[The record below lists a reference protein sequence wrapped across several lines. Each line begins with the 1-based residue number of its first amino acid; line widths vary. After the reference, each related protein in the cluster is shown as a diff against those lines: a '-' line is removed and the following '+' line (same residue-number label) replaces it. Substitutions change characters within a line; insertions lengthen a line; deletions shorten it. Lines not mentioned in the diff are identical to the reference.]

1 VGVIEG
7 VCDGVP
13 SRGEATGGLV
23 MRGSLELFALMQEQ
37 SWRGG
42 LSAEVLAISASC
54 VLLLRTCDGEQHA
67 NVGNGR
73 GVYIRSSFNYRK
85 ALRIVT
91 FLLRPWTVPTRTP
104 CASPLSSQM
113 IESKDSDLN
122 V

>member
-1 VGVIEG
+1 MCMSVWRRLS
-7 VCDGVP
+7 CLGVP

-42 LSAEVLAISASC
+42 LSAEVLAISGSC

-73 GVYIRSSFNYRK
+73 GV
-85 ALRIVT
+85 
-91 FLLRPWTVPTRTP
+91 
-104 CASPLSSQM
+104 
-113 IESKDSDLN
+113 
-122 V
+122 